1 MGLATNTCKKHG
13 GHVEDE
19 CPKCVEEEYQKAV
32 DEMKTFFQQR
42 DQYWV
47 RLRRGSREE
56 AISIEEL
63 FQHFRV
69 RLLEEIGS

>member
-1 MGLATNTCKKHG
+1 MGLATNNCKKHG

-19 CPKCVEEEYQKAV
+19 CPACVADAYARAV
-32 DEMKTFFQQR
+32 RDMRQFFSHFGER
-42 DQYWV
+42 NLINTPV
-47 RLRRGSREE
+47 SV
-56 AISIEEL
+56 EEL